1 MVPGRALSKAAETA
15 SRGRMGPSPTCTQDM
30 FPDFWRVSLF
40 SEGKCCD
47 GQTRALRWC
56 LLHHKRLRNIGLY
69 CDACL
74 LLQGRSPLP
83 SYVFLPTTSHKL
95 LPKPGLEGAGSGTHK
110 VHSPGRSCQGLSGYS
125 TRPGSWAH
133 PVPRHVS
140 QNQGEARA
148 APAEAGGPG
157 GGELAEGYL
166 ALSTVI
172 SASLSP
178 PAKPSPPITPNRADS
193 PATVSNC
200 SDSG

>member
-1 MVPGRALSKAAETA
+1 M
-15 SRGRMGPSPTCTQDM
+15 
-30 FPDFWRVSLF
+30 F
-40 SEGKCCD
+40 SEGRSCD
-47 GQTRALRWC
+47 GETRALRSC
-56 LLHHKRLRNIGLY
+56 LIRHKRLRNVGLY

-74 LLQGRSPLP
+74 ILQRCSPP
-83 SYVFLPTTSHKL
+83 PGNVFLPTTSHKL
-95 LPKPGLEGAGSGTHK
+95 LPKPGLEGAGAATHK

-140 QNQGEARA
+140 QKQGEARA
-148 APAEAGGPG
+148 APAEARGPG
-157 GGELAEGYL
+157 SGELAEGYL
-166 ALSTVI
+166 ALGTII

-178 PAKPSPPITPNRADS
+178 PAKPSPPITPNRDDS